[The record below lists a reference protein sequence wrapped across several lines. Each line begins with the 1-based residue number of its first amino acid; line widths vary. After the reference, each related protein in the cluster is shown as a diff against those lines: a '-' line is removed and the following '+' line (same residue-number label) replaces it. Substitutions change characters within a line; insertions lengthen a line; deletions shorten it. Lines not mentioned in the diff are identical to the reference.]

1 MIPKTKATPTP
12 SAGSQPQWHTCRGG
26 FDGFASRFAVKQ
38 ELPFEDLG
46 CPLGQGAFGKVR
58 RVRSTVNH
66 AEYALKEIAW
76 SSNKARLEMV
86 LKEIRIHR
94 RLEHRHITS
103 VVGTFTRGKYSCG
116 ILLQPV
122 ADYDLGEYLHRVL
135 DKLEYHRSIA
145 EDVKLLSCSFG
156 CLASGLA
163 YLHWQ
168 KIKHKDIKPA
178 NILIHGESVL
188 LTDFGISTEFSPNDR
203 STSTGP
209 TAFSREVMQPLG
221 QPPWSAANVIMCL
234 QWAAPEVLTS
244 DLARNTSADVFS
256 LGCVFVEILTVM
268 AGMSLSDFKELRQ
281 KAGDSTYANNIETT
295 LHWVRGISESLPGSL
310 RAIASIIE
318 STLPSHPNDRSSAA
332 DVWTL
337 LRFPRRDGTSML
349 CGPCCRSSYES
360 PSSTPIK
367 AEHMTTAQLNPSLGS
382 KVCEGF
388 LRLVRG
394 ALPLSPHR
402 VALNYR
408 PVAFKYEGPPWLI
421 YSLLIVFLM
430 LLFYL
435 QSVVIGVCS
444 VLMFG
449 TVARFAHGTF
459 NEMLAFVGIWTVFHV
474 FFVEK

>member
-1 MIPKTKATPTP
+1 MPTP
-12 SAGSQPQWHTCRGG
+12 SAGSQPPWHTCRGG
-26 FDGFASRFAVKQ
+26 CDGFECRFAVKQ

-86 LKEIRIHR
+86 LKKIRIHR
-94 RLEHRHITS
+94 RLEHGHITS
-103 VVGTFTRGKYSCG
+103 AVGTFTRGKYSCG

-135 DKLEYHRSIA
+135 DKLEYHQPVA
-145 EDVKLLSCSFG
+145 EDIKLLSCTFG

-168 KIKHKDIKPA
+168 KVKHKDIKPA

-188 LTDFGISTEFSPNDR
+188 FTDFGISTEFSTNDR

-209 TAFSREVMQPLG
+209 TAFSRE
-221 QPPWSAANVIMCL
+221 
-234 QWAAPEVLTS
+234 WAAPEVLTS

-295 LHWVRGISESLPGSL
+295 LHWVRVISGSLPGSL
-310 RAIASIIE
+310 RAIAPIIE
-318 STLPSHPNDRSSAA
+318 SMLSSHPNDRPSAA

-408 PVAFKYEGPPWLI
+408 PVPFKYEGPPWLI

-474 FFVEK
+474 FLVKKKKISQHYPSQYCSPVSRRLPEWVRVG